1 METMDILILVLT
13 GVLAGWLASRIVGGK
28 GLLRYLLAGLLGAL
42 VGNVIVSYF
51 GIPVPIDISWLRTFV
66 IATGG
71 AIVVIVVARLVA

>member
-1 METMDILILVLT
+1 METMDILVLVLT

-51 GIPVPIDISWLRTFV
+51 GIQVPIDISWLRTFV